1 LGLVMVCVAMAAAL
15 AACGSSRGGA
25 TNAASINPLTATV
38 PASTIPADTPVE
50 PGIFRLTGQA
60 SLELDLVRTSAAL
73 GYVGREGL
81 SMRVRA
87 AASED
92 DVLAAL
98 RSGAADAAVVSSD
111 QALILAA
118 KGAPIRIV
126 LLLTT
131 VTSGEAILA
140 RSDVGDVS
148 ELVGRRVTYAAGT
161 EGELLLRGTFTAN
174 DVPIT
179 EVELVRSGGRSPG
192 AMLQEGAVDAAV
204 MTGVEATATLAADG
218 DVATIA
224 TAGEQPGLLS
234 HVLVV
239 REETAATR
247 PGQVLAF
254 VRAWGDLYPFERDRT
269 DVVAAGIAAMQDV
282 TVEEATAELEGIAL
296 YDISANAID
305 LLPGG
310 AYYDQTLTQIDAAA
324 TAAGWLPA
332 PVDARALIDGSFAQ
346 TVASA
351 R

>member
-1 LGLVMVCVAMAAAL
+1 MAACAGVAAL
-15 AACGSSRGGA
+15 GAACGSSDTAA
-25 TNAASINPLTATV
+25 TNAASIDPLTATV

-73 GYVGREGL
+73 GFVGREGL
-81 SMRVRA
+81 SMRVRS

-118 KGAPIRIV
+118 KGARIRIV
-126 LLLTT
+126 LLLTS

-140 RSDVGDVS
+140 RSEVGDVAG
-148 ELVGRRVTYAAGT
+148 LPGRRVTFAAGT
-161 EGELLLRGTFTAN
+161 DAELLLRGTLTAN
-174 DVPIT
+174 DVPVT
-179 EVELVRSGGRSPG
+179 DVDLVRSEGRDPG
-192 AMLQEGAVDAAV
+192 DMLVAGAVDAAV
-204 MTGVEATATLAADG
+204 MTGDEAAATQAADG
-218 DVATIA
+218 DVVPIA
-224 TAGEQPGLLS
+224 TAGDEPGLLS
-234 HVLVV
+234 RVLVV
-239 REETAATR
+239 REETAAAR

-254 VRAWGDLYPFERDRT
+254 IRAWGDLYPFERDRT
-269 DVVAAGIAAMQDV
+269 EVVATGIAAMQDV
-282 TVEEATAELEGIAL
+282 TVEEATAELGGIAL
-296 YDISANAID
+296 YDIPANAVD

-332 PVDARALIDGSFAQ
+332 PVDARSLIDGAFAQ

>member
-1 LGLVMVCVAMAAAL
+1 
-15 AACGSSRGGA
+15 
-25 TNAASINPLTATV
+25 
-38 PASTIPADTPVE
+38 
-50 PGIFRLTGQA
+50 
-60 SLELDLVRTSAAL
+60 
-73 GYVGREGL
+73 
-81 SMRVRA
+81 MRVRA

-118 KGAPIRIV
+118 KGARIRIV

-131 VTSGEAILA
+131 VTSGEAIVA
-140 RSDVGDVS
+140 RSDVGDVT

-161 EGELLLRGTFTAN
+161 EAELFLRGTFAAN

-192 AMLQEGAVDAAV
+192 TMLQEGMVDAAV
-204 MTGVEATATLAADG
+204 MTGAEATATQAADA
-218 DVATIA
+218 DLAPIA

-239 REETAATR
+239 REETAASR

-269 DVVAAGIAAMQDV
+269 DAVAAGIAAMQDV

-296 YDISANAID
+296 YDIAANAID